1 MTTDALS
8 GRVRALLD
16 RGRREVSDPAGR
28 HTLDAA
34 LRRLDEPMRV
44 AIAGRVKAGKSTLLN
59 ALVGEELA
67 PTDATECTRI
77 VTWYR
82 DGPTYQVFVQ
92 PIQGAPAPRPF
103 ERVDGAIQVSL
114 GIPAA
119 QVDHLTV
126 ELPSRRLREHT
137 LIDTPGLDS
146 LSREVSARTLAVLE
160 ADGDG
165 PARADAVIYL
175 LGHSHANDIG
185 HLTSFRAVNAV
196 GVLSRADEVG
206 GAQLDAME
214 RAARVAAGYAAD
226 ERLRQVCPV
235 VVPVAGLLAA
245 ASATLREDEYRCL
258 VAIAGLPAEV
268 AAGLLLTT
276 DRFVAANTALPQTE
290 ELRRRALDRLGLFG
304 VRLGLR
310 LIADGTVHSADEFAR
325 ELAAR
330 SGVNRLS
337 DLLQTQFV
345 QRSRVLK
352 AHSALAALDGVL
364 RAGPNAGL
372 AAEAEAIRAGAHEFV
387 EVRTLHLLRSGRLT
401 GTPAQVTEMDRLLG
415 GSGAAVAARLGQP
428 SGAPPAAL
436 ASAATDALARW
447 QRIAEHPISGGDLR
461 RAARVAARTCEG
473 ILAALG
479 QPGGGTAQVRT

>member
-1 MTTDALS
+1 VTTDALS
-8 GRVRALLD
+8 ARVRALLD
-16 RGRREVSDPAGR
+16 RARHEESDPAAR
-28 HTLDAA
+28 ETLDAA
-34 LRRLDEPMRV
+34 VRRLDEPMRV

-67 PTDATECTRI
+67 PTDAGECTRI

-82 DGPTYQVFVQ
+82 DGPTYRVVVH
-92 PIQGAPAPRPF
+92 PLDGEPAARPF
-103 ERVDGAIQVSL
+103 ERTDGAIQVRL

-119 QVDHLTV
+119 RVDHLTV

-146 LSREVSARTLAVLE
+146 LSSEVSARTLAFLE
-160 ADGDG
+160 TDGDG

-175 LGHSHANDIG
+175 LGHSQANDVG
-185 HLTSFRAVNAV
+185 HLSSFRAVNAV

-206 GAQLDAME
+206 GAQLDAMQQ
-214 RAARVAAGYAAD
+214 AARVAAGYAAD
-226 ERLRQVCPV
+226 ERLRQICPV

-258 VAIAGLPAEV
+258 ATVAGAPPDI
-268 AAGLLLTT
+268 AAGLLLTA
-276 DRFVAANTALPQTE
+276 DRFVAANAALPGTE
-290 ELRRRALDRLGLFG
+290 ELRRRTLDRLGLFG

-310 LIADGTVHSADEFAR
+310 LVADGTVHSADELAR

-337 DLLQTQFV
+337 GLLQSQFV

-364 RAGPNAGL
+364 RARPNAGL
-372 AAEAEAIRAGAHEFV
+372 AARAEAIRAGAHEFV

-415 GSGAAVAARLGQP
+415 GSGAAFAARLGQP
-428 SGAPPAAL
+428 SGTPPAAL
-436 ASAATDALARW
+436 ASAAADALARW

-461 RAARVAARTCEG
+461 RAARVTARTCEG

-479 QPGGGTAQVRT
+479 QPGDTAQVRT